1 MLVKLL
7 LTLFLIG
14 TTCVVEA
21 DNLVKTAKNAGKFS
35 TLLKAATVAGLAKN
49 LANDGPYT
57 IFAPSDLA
65 FSKVSSELLEEL
77 LMEKNKS
84 NLSNILK
91 YHVVEGT
98 FTSDKLPLLPLET
111 LNNQNIKFT
120 TNSDSVFV
128 NDARVVQADIKAS
141 NGIIHV
147 IDKVLTPPTSQSDDS
162 ARSIIMRG
170 IRMGVPQFN
179 HGNHSACASIYEITL
194 RNLKLLPQNKLNERN
209 RQMVTDTLY
218 QMSKMRS
225 STDKAWEARETF
237 DKLMLT
243 EL

>member
-1 MLVKLL
+1 
-7 LTLFLIG
+7 
-14 TTCVVEA
+14 
-21 DNLVKTAKNAGKFS
+21 
-35 TLLKAATVAGLAKN
+35 
-49 LANDGPYT
+49 
-57 IFAPSDLA
+57 
-65 FSKVSSELLEEL
+65 
-77 LMEKNKS
+77 
-84 NLSNILK
+84 
-91 YHVVEGT
+91 
-98 FTSDKLPLLPLET
+98 
-111 LNNQNIKFT
+111 
-120 TNSDSVFV
+120 
-128 NDARVVQADIKAS
+128 
-141 NGIIHV
+141 
-147 IDKVLTPPTSQSDDS
+147 
-162 ARSIIMRG
+162 MRG